1 MHNLVALVPL
11 AIAGIRTRDLLIAA
25 VVVIVVVIL
34 VVASVASRRRAAP
47 RLDIHELEAAEG
59 QGYLD
64 EFQAI
69 ENEFVD
75 RPEQAVARARGVVEE
90 VMRRMGF
97 PDRLDAHQRVKDL
110 SGHNREAGRS
120 LEAAEVDLKGRADD
134 TERLRRALQSHRHVL
149 HRLLGAD
156 TAAEEKGR

>member
-1 MHNLVALVPL
+1 MQKLVALVPL

-34 VVASVASRRRAAP
+34 VVAALASRRRAAP

-75 RPEQAVARARGVVEE
+75 RPRAGSGSSPRSRRGGDEE
-90 VMRRMGF
+90 DGLPR
-97 PDRLDAHQRVKDL
+97 PP
-110 SGHNREAGRS
+110 
-120 LEAAEVDLKGRADD
+120 
-134 TERLRRALQSHRHVL
+134 
-149 HRLLGAD
+149 
-156 TAAEEKGR
+156 